1 MKKKKLKLPAKNV
14 PTIYFY
20 PVVFFS
26 TADFSTPDGFLN
38 VFFSFFSLF
47 EVLLTFHNSPIF
59 TIFVKIDA
67 VKISN

>member
-1 MKKKKLKLPAKNV
+1 M
-14 PTIYFY
+14 
-20 PVVFFS
+20 FFS

-59 TIFVKIDA
+59 TIFVKIEA
-67 VKISN
+67 VKYQINHNYSLKFRS